1 MLKPVSV
8 NSGIWQVVAYII
20 KILIMVKRKS
30 STQEEREETRESV
43 LIEQEKNRQCLKES
57 EMIFALLIQHHKNE
71 ISFH

>member
-20 KILIMVKRKS
+20 KILITVKRKT

-43 LIEQEKNRQCLKES
+43 LSEQEKIDN
-57 EMIFALLIQHHKNE
+57 A
-71 ISFH
+71 

>member
-20 KILIMVKRKS
+20 KILITVKRKT

-43 LIEQEKNRQCLKES
+43 LSEQEKIDNAWKNRKWY
-57 EMIFALLIQHHKNE
+57 LLC
-71 ISFH
+71 